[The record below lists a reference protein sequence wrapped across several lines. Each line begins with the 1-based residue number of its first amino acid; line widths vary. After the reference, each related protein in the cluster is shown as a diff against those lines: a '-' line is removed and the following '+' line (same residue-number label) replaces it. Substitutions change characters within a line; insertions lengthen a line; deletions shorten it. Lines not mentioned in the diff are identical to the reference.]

1 MLIQSKALTS
11 KRIREAVYSEAQMS
25 NSNLGARFRVA
36 QIACSPVKRP
46 QQVAIITERKTVIN
60 QGTSQIQAGNIRW
73 AAHGSLGMPAAGFK
87 ILSNGML
94 SVGAQGSKQMLRE
107 NFPKVSSAP
116 HRRLG
121 QAGPR
126 ARSGYYRSQ
135 RKPVPTLL
143 SPDAPT
149 NPSAWWHL

>member
-1 MLIQSKALTS
+1 MALPSKY
-11 KRIREAVYSEAQMS
+11 IREAVYSEAQMS
-25 NSNLGARFRVA
+25 DSSLGARFPGCPDSM
-36 QIACSPVKRP
+36 ISCERP

-60 QGTSQIQAGNIRW
+60 QGTSHIQAGNIRW
-73 AAHGSLGMPAAGFK
+73 AAHGRLGIPAAGFK
-87 ILSNGML
+87 MLSNGML
-94 SVGAQGSKQMLRE
+94 SVGAQGSKQILRE

-135 RKPVPTLL
+135 RKPIPTLL

-149 NPSAWWHL
+149 NQSAWWHL